1 MPIAMVM
8 HEAGGPEVLKA
19 ENVDIGAPG
28 PGELHLKQTAVGVNF
43 HDIYVRSGLYQT
55 LSLPGVPGLEGA
67 GEVLAVGEGV
77 ERFQVGDRVAYIAHG
92 YGAYAEERLIKAD
105 NAVPLPD
112 GLDDTLVAGMMVRG
126 LTARVLMTDVFAL
139 KPSHTLLVQATAGG
153 VGQLLC
159 QWAHHL
165 GATVIGTVGSE
176 AKAEQARA
184 GGCDHVIL
192 YREQDVTATVKEITG
207 GKGVDVA
214 YDSVGKDT
222 FYGSLACLAPRGH
235 LVNFGQ
241 SSGPVEPLAMPR
253 LAAASLSVTR
263 PMLGHYIGDLAHR
276 DQVAAEF
283 FAALQD
289 GTLTPAAPALYDLK
303 DVGRAHQDMEARK
316 THGAVVLRVQ

>member
-8 HEAGGPEVLKA
+8 HQAGGPEVLKA
-19 ENVDIGAPG
+19 ESIELGAPG

-55 LSLPGVPGLEGA
+55 LPLPGVPGLEGA

-77 ERFQVGDRVAYIAHG
+77 DRFQVGDRVAYIADN
-92 YGAYAEERLIKAD
+92 YGGYAEERLIKAD
-105 NAVPLPD
+105 RAVPLPD

-126 LTARVLMTDVFAL
+126 LTARVLMTDVFPLGAE
-139 KPSHTLLVQATAGG
+139 HTVLLQAAAGG

-159 QWAHHL
+159 QWAAAL

-176 AKAEQARA
+176 AKAELARA
-184 GGCDHVIL
+184 RGCQHVIL
-192 YREQDVTATVKEITG
+192 YRHQDVVAAVKDITG

-222 FYGSLACLAPRGH
+222 FYGSLECLAPRGH

-253 LAAASLSVTR
+253 LAAGSFTVTR
-263 PMLGHYIGDLAHR
+263 PMLGHYTADLARR

-283 FAALQD
+283 FQALLD
-289 GTLTPAAPALYDLK
+289 GTLTPSAPAVYDFQE
-303 DVGRAHQDMEARK
+303 VGRAHQDMEARQ
-316 THGAVVLRVQ
+316 THGAVVLRV

>member
-8 HEAGGPEVLKA
+8 HQAGGPEVLKA
-19 ENVDIGAPG
+19 ESIELGAPG

-55 LSLPGVPGLEGA
+55 LPLPGVPGLEGA

-77 ERFQVGDRVAYIAHG
+77 DRFQVGDRVAYIADN
-92 YGAYAEERLIKAD
+92 YGGYAEERLIKAD
-105 NAVPLPD
+105 RAVPLPD

-126 LTARVLMTDVFAL
+126 LTARVLMTDVFPLGAE
-139 KPSHTLLVQATAGG
+139 HTVLVQAAAGG

-159 QWAHHL
+159 QWAAAL

-176 AKAEQARA
+176 AKAELARA
-184 GGCDHVIL
+184 RGCQHVIL
-192 YREQDVTATVKEITG
+192 YRDQDVVAAVKDITG

-222 FYGSLACLAPRGH
+222 FYGSLECLAPRGH

-253 LAAASLSVTR
+253 LAAGSFTVTR
-263 PMLGHYIGDLAHR
+263 PMLGHYTADLARR

-283 FAALQD
+283 FQALLD
-289 GTLTPAAPALYDLK
+289 GTLTPSAPAVYDFQE
-303 DVGRAHQDMEARK
+303 VGRAHQDMEARQ
-316 THGAVVLRVQ
+316 THGAVVLRV